1 MKRES
6 IEKYVNE
13 LYGCTADYPFQSHPG
28 YAVYRHKENLKWFA
42 VVMNISKRK
51 FGLDDDTVVDVM
63 NVKCDVDVIYTLLS
77 EKGYFPAYHMNKSK
91 WITVM
96 LDTGIDEKEIK
107 WLIDVSYK
115 LTKK

>member
-1 MKRES
+1 MNRES
-6 IEKYVNE
+6 IEKYIAE
-13 LYGCTADYPFQSHPG
+13 LYGCTADYPWERYPG
-28 YAVYRHKENLKWFA
+28 YAVYRHKENLKWFV
-42 VVMNISKRK
+42 VVMDISKRK
-51 FGLDDDTVVDVM
+51 LGLDDDMTIDVM
-63 NVKCDVDVIYTLLS
+63 NVKSDPEVIYTLLS

-96 LDTGIDEKEIK
+96 LDTGVEEKEIK